1 MHASRL
7 CRAVQHSGANG
18 ARLTLAS
25 PRDFRRPLRFP
36 PLRAPFPRGI
46 TAAAAGT
53 RLGKWRSCRGAAR
66 AAARRRA
73 PCGGSARRAAPPAR
87 RHPARAAPRTRVCR
101 AHRVVAR
108 RSRMPLHM
116 PPALQP
122 QTAQQAAEI
131 SDALCR
137 AASMRRENAAGY
149 RTACA
154 GARRPA
160 ACAPPERTRAR
171 RESQRQSGITACRG
185 FVIDASLRPLP
196 CPLAAPPSP
205 PWPRKVRGKGRGMQS
220 RPCPVPASCRTAGT
234 LARAAASRA
243 RKLLRAANAVSQ
255 Q

>member
-1 MHASRL
+1 MSRS
-7 CRAVQHSGANG
+7 AAQ
-18 ARLTLAS
+18 
-25 PRDFRRPLRFP
+25 RR
-36 PLRAPFPRGI
+36 
-46 TAAAAGT
+46 
-53 RLGKWRSCRGAAR
+53 KWRKAHARQPAGLSPSAQIPAATRAFPARHNSCCCRHDAWQAAELQGCSTCSRAQEGAVR
-66 AAARRRA
+66 RECAARRR
-73 PCGGSARRAAPPAR
+73 APPAR